1 MGNAPAAFRKVD
13 LARAAKVAASMGE
26 DWRARV
32 LTDGSI
38 VVERGPKI
46 EEAADVM
53 PRRRVAA
60 REIPAL

>member
-1 MGNAPAAFRKVD
+1 MGRTRVHFTHVD

>member
-38 VVERGPKI
+38 VVETKPKG
-46 EEAADVM
+46 ETADVS
-53 PRRRVAA
+53 PAPPLPA
-60 REIPAL
+60 SREYRL